1 MKTSYVELSDFL
13 IVNLHFCVK
22 NILKR
27 NIPSQ
32 IPCLKRKTT
41 KKRKFCFK
49 IPPKLSEFLLF
60 ESMLKIFHFH
70 ILNIAK
76 FG

>member
-22 NILKR
+22 

>member
-1 MKTSYVELSDFL
+1 MKTSYVELSHFL

-22 NILKR
+22 KILKMNILSR
-27 NIPSQ
+27 
-32 IPCLKRKTT
+32 IPCLK
-41 KKRKFCFK
+41 KK
-49 IPPKLSEFLLF
+49 PPKNVNFVLKFPQNCQSFLLY
-60 ESMLKIFHFH
+60 ESMLKIFYSH